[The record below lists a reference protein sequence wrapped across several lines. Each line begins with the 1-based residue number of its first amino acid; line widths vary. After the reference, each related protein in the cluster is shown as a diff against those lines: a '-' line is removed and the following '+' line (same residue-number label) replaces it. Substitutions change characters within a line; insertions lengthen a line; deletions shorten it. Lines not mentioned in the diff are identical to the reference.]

1 MANEGKYPLNEMQ
14 PIYIHLV
21 GIIILYI
28 FATPLSNNYDGR

>member
-21 GIIILYI
+21 GIIYI